1 MAKRP
6 SSPFDKA
13 RTEATAEQGFER
25 EEIKDALEAKRPL
38 TPAEPE
44 PADAPVPSERDDQ
57 EIRIA
62 NRRISLKP
70 AKLGKRI
77 LDVLPDLPDIR
88 DRIYSPSLQ
97 ALPGSIYPSIA
108 FPIRDQGLSSSCTGF
123 ALAHVIDVLTH
134 RETIATRP
142 VRVSARMLYEMAK
155 RNDEWA
161 GTAYQGSSIRGALS
175 GFHRNGVCK
184 LDLSPEDGSDEW
196 VLTYEINKDARE
208 NRLGA
213 YYRLQA
219 DLSDFH
225 AALHEV
231 GVIYASAQIHRN
243 WKEPTDGQI
252 TPGGDSI
259 AGHAFA
265 IVGYDA
271 SGFWVLNSWGPA
283 WGKDGIAHW
292 RYEDWA
298 ATLMDAWVLQLG
310 VRAPTA
316 FSAIPRG
323 APSAA
328 TSPQVKAAPNRSDI
342 VGHFI
347 NIDDGRYV
355 VNGRYASPT
364 PVEMQ
369 ETVKRLT
376 DPKANGGAGYDHLV
390 IYCHGGLNAL
400 DDEASRIATWKRHDI
415 FGRNGIY
422 NFHLMWGSGFFD
434 EAFGALSQS
443 QSGRAAGWIGDLLFE
458 TGLGKAL
465 GSRAWRNMKQ
475 DAVAA
480 FDRRSEYNGGTF
492 GLKPLMQGL
501 AKAKKSPKIH
511 LVGHSA
517 GSIVLGELLGNL
529 DQLGGENVGIESI
542 HLMAPACT
550 TDFFGKRYSPY
561 LAGKGEWKL
570 ADKIYLYQMQDPLER
585 ADTVAAA
592 GLPGYGRSL
601 LYLVSRAY
609 EDQPNTPLA
618 GMEIYSKRLPQ
629 SDLLKFDRS
638 ESPTTRSTTHGGFD
652 NDAPTMTTIMLRI
665 AGRKLDKPPTEEELV
680 GY

>member
-1 MAKRP
+1 MTKRTSA
-6 SSPFDKA
+6 SSTSA
-13 RTEATAEQGFER
+13 RTEPTAEQGFER
-25 EEIKDALEAKRPL
+25 EDVKETLKMKRKVAPSESESVDALVL
-38 TPAEPE
+38 TG
-44 PADAPVPSERDDQ
+44 RNGG

-62 NRRISLKP
+62 NRKIGLEP
-70 AKLGKRI
+70 VKLGKRI

-88 DRIYSPSLQ
+88 DRFYSPSLR

-108 FPIRDQGLSSSCTGF
+108 FPVRDQGPSSSCTGF

-134 RETIATRP
+134 RETLATRP

-161 GTAYQGSSIRGALS
+161 GTSYEGSSLRGALS
-175 GFHRNGVCK
+175 GFFRNGVCR
-184 LDLSPEDGSDEW
+184 LDLSPDDGPDEW

-213 YYRLQA
+213 FYRVQP

-231 GVIYASAQIHRN
+231 GVIYASAQIHEN
-243 WKEPTDGQI
+243 WKEPVNGEI
-252 TPGGDSI
+252 APGGNVI
-259 AGHAFA
+259 GGHAFA

-271 SGFWVLNSWGPA
+271 AGFWVLNSWSHA

-292 RYEDWA
+292 KYEDWA

-328 TSPQVKAAPNRSDI
+328 VSPQVKAAPNRSDI

-364 PVEMQ
+364 LIEME

-376 DPKANGGAGYDHLV
+376 DPTANDGAGYDHLI

-400 DDEASRIATWKRHDI
+400 DDEANRIATWKRHDI

-422 NFHLMWGSGFFD
+422 NFHLMWGSGFLD
-434 EAFGALSQS
+434 EAFGALSQT
-443 QSGRAAGWIGDLLFE
+443 QAGRAAGWVGDLLFE

-480 FDRRSEYNGGTF
+480 FDRHGEYNGGTF
-492 GLKPLMQGL
+492 GLKSLMQGL
-501 AKAKKSPKIH
+501 ANAKKSPKIH
-511 LVGHSA
+511 LIGHSA
-517 GSIVLGELLGNL
+517 GSIVLGELLANL
-529 DQLGGENVGIESI
+529 DQLDVESLGIESV

-550 TDFFGKRYSPY
+550 TDFFAKRYAPY
-561 LAGKGEWKL
+561 LVGKGAWKL
-570 ADKIYLYQMQDPLER
+570 ADKIYLYVMRDSLELS
-585 ADTVAAA
+585 DTVAAA

-601 LYLVSRAY
+601 LYLVSRAF
-609 EDQPNTPLA
+609 EDRPNSPLA
-618 GMEIYSKRLPQ
+618 GMEIYSNRLPA
-629 SDLLKFDRS
+629 SDLLKIDRS
-638 ESPTTRSTTHGGFD
+638 ESSATRSTTHGGFD
-652 NDAPTMTTIMLRI
+652 NDAATIKTIMSRI
-665 AGRKLDKPPTEEELV
+665 AGAKLRKPPTEDELV

>member
-1 MAKRP
+1 MARRASAP
-6 SSPFDKA
+6 STKA
-13 RTEATAEQGFER
+13 RIDSTAEQGFER
-25 EEIKDALEAKRPL
+25 EDIKETLEAKRTIP
-38 TPAEPE
+38 PSEPE
-44 PADAPVPSERDDQ
+44 PADTPVHKECDDR

-70 AKLGKRI
+70 VKLGKRT
-77 LDVLPDLPDIR
+77 LNVLPDLPDIR
-88 DRIYSPSLQ
+88 DRFYSPSLR

-108 FPIRDQGLSSSCTGF
+108 FPVRDQGPSSSCTGF
-123 ALAHVIDVLTH
+123 ALAHAIDVLTH
-134 RETIATRP
+134 RETLATRP

-161 GTAYQGSSIRGALS
+161 GTSYEGSSLRGALS
-175 GFHRNGVCK
+175 GFFRNGVCR
-184 LDLSPEDGSDEW
+184 LDLSPDNGADEW

-213 YYRLQA
+213 YYRLQP

-225 AALHEV
+225 SALHEV
-231 GVIYASAQIHRN
+231 GVIYASAQIHEN
-243 WKEPTDGQI
+243 WKEPVNGEI
-252 TPGGDSI
+252 APGGNVI
-259 AGHAFA
+259 GGHAFA

-271 SGFWVLNSWGPA
+271 AGFWVLNSWGHA

-292 RYEDWA
+292 KYEDWA

-316 FSAIPRG
+316 FSAIPKG

-328 TSPQVKAAPNRSDI
+328 VSPQVKAAPNRSDI

-364 PVEMQ
+364 RVEMQ

-376 DPKANGGAGYDHLV
+376 DPTANDGAGYDHLV

-400 DDEASRIATWKRHDI
+400 DDEANRIATWKRHDI

-480 FDRRSEYNGGTF
+480 FDRHGEYNGGTF

-501 AKAKKSPKIH
+501 ANAKRRPKIH

-529 DQLGGENVGIESI
+529 DQLEVENLEIASI

-550 TDFFGKRYSPY
+550 TTFFAKQYEPY
-561 LAGKGEWKL
+561 LLGKGAWKL
-570 ADKIYLYQMQDPLER
+570 SDKIYLYQMTDSLER
-585 ADTVAAA
+585 ADAVAAA
-592 GLPGYGRSL
+592 GLPGYSRSL

-618 GMEIYSKRLPQ
+618 GMEIFSSQLAR
-629 SDLLKFDRS
+629 SDLVKIDRS
-638 ESPTTRSTTHGGFD
+638 KSATTGSTTHGGFD
-652 NDAPTMTTIMLRI
+652 NNAATMTTIMSRI
-665 AGRKLDKPPTEEELV
+665 AGSNLRKPPTEEELV

>member
-1 MAKRP
+1 M
-6 SSPFDKA
+6 
-13 RTEATAEQGFER
+13 
-25 EEIKDALEAKRPL
+25 
-38 TPAEPE
+38 
-44 PADAPVPSERDDQ
+44 
-57 EIRIA
+57 
-62 NRRISLKP
+62 
-70 AKLGKRI
+70 
-77 LDVLPDLPDIR
+77 PDLPDIR
-88 DRIYSPSLQ
+88 DRFYFPTLR

-108 FPIRDQGLSSSCTGF
+108 FPVRDQGDSSFCTGF

-134 RETIATRP
+134 RETLATRP
-142 VRVSARMLYEMAK
+142 LQVSARMLYEMAK

-161 GTAYQGSSIRGALS
+161 GTAYEGSSIRGALS
-175 GFHRNGVCK
+175 GFHRNGVCR
-184 LDLSPEDGSDEW
+184 LDLSPDGSNGEW
-196 VLTYEINKDARE
+196 VLSYEMNKDARE

-213 YYRLQA
+213 YYRLHP

-225 AALHEV
+225 AALDEV
-231 GVIYASAQIHRN
+231 GVIYASAQIHEN
-243 WKEPTDGQI
+243 WKEPVNGQI
-252 TPGGDSI
+252 APGGGLI
-259 AGHAFA
+259 GGHAFA

-271 SGFWVLNSWGPA
+271 TGFWILNSWGPS
-283 WGKDGIAHW
+283 WGNGGIAHW
-292 RYEDWA
+292 LYEDWA

-316 FSAIPRG
+316 FSAMPRG

-328 TSPQVKAAPNRSDI
+328 TIPQAKAAPNRSDI

-364 PVEMQ
+364 LLEMQ

-376 DPKANGGAGYDHLV
+376 DPTANQGAGYDHLV
-390 IYCHGGLNAL
+390 IYCHGGLNSL
-400 DDEASRIATWKRHDI
+400 DDEANRIATWKRHDV
-415 FGRNGIY
+415 FGRNGVY

-443 QSGRAAGWIGDLLFE
+443 QSGRAAGWITDFLFE

-480 FDRRSEYNGGTF
+480 FDRNGEYNGGTF
-492 GLKPLMQGL
+492 GLKPLLQGVV
-501 AKAKKSPKIH
+501 KAKKKRPKVH

-517 GSIVLGELLGNL
+517 GSIVLGELLANL
-529 DQLGGENVGIESI
+529 DQFEIQDLEIASI

-550 TDFFGKRYSPY
+550 TDFFERRYEPF
-561 LAGKGEWKL
+561 LQRKGAWKL
-570 ADKIYLYQMQDPLER
+570 ADKIYLYQMRDSLEL

-609 EDQPNTPLA
+609 EDKPNMPLA
-618 GMEIYSKRLPQ
+618 GMEKFSSQLPR
-629 SDLLKFDRS
+629 SDLLEIDRS
-638 ESPTTRSTTHGGFD
+638 KSATTESTTHGGFD
-652 NDAPTMTTIMLRI
+652 NDAATMTTIMARITGSKLR
-665 AGRKLDKPPTEEELV
+665 KPPMEEELV

>member
-1 MAKRP
+1 MVKHASAP
-6 SSPFDKA
+6 STKSPIKPM
-13 RTEATAEQGFER
+13 AEQGLER
-25 EEIKDALEAKRPL
+25 EDIKETLETKQTVSL
-38 TPAEPE
+38 LEPE
-44 PADAPVPSERDDQ
+44 PADAPVSSEREHR

-62 NRRISLKP
+62 NRKISLKP
-70 AKLGKRI
+70 VKLGNRI

-88 DRIYSPSLQ
+88 DRFYSPSLR

-108 FPIRDQGLSSSCTGF
+108 FPVRDQGPSSSCTGF

-134 RETIATRP
+134 RETLATRP

-161 GTAYQGSSIRGALS
+161 GTSYEGSSLRGSLS
-175 GFHRNGVCK
+175 GFFRNGVCR
-184 LDLSPEDGSDEW
+184 LDLSPDDGSDEW

-213 YYRLQA
+213 YYRLQP

-231 GVIYASAQIHRN
+231 GVIYVSAQIHEN
-243 WKEPTDGQI
+243 WKVPVNGEI
-252 TPGGDSI
+252 TSGGNVI
-259 AGHAFA
+259 GGHAFA

-271 SGFWVLNSWGPA
+271 AGFWVLNSWGHA
-283 WGKDGIAHW
+283 WGKDGIAHLK
-292 RYEDWA
+292 YEDWA

-316 FSAIPRG
+316 FSAIPKG

-328 TSPQVKAAPNRSDI
+328 ISPHVKAAPNRSDI

-364 PVEMQ
+364 QVEMQ

-376 DPKANGGAGYDHLV
+376 DPTANDGAGYDHLF

-400 DDEASRIATWKRHDI
+400 DDEANRIATWKRHDI

-434 EAFGALSQS
+434 EAFGSLSQS
-443 QSGRAAGWIGDLLFE
+443 QAGRAAGWIGDLLFE

-475 DAVAA
+475 DAIAA
-480 FDRRSEYNGGTF
+480 FDRHGEYNGGTF
-492 GLKPLMQGL
+492 GLKPLIQGL
-501 AKAKKSPKIH
+501 AKAKRRPKLH

-529 DQLGGENVGIESI
+529 DQLEVENLEIASI

-550 TDFFGKRYSPY
+550 TTFFAKRYEPY
-561 LAGKGEWKL
+561 LLGKGAWKL
-570 ADKIYLYQMQDPLER
+570 ADRIYLYQMRDTLEL
-585 ADTVAAA
+585 ADTVATA

-609 EDQPNTPLA
+609 DDHPNTPLA
-618 GMEIYSKRLPQ
+618 GMEIFSDRLPK
-629 SDLLKFDRS
+629 SENLKIERS
-638 ESPTTRSTTHGGFD
+638 KSAATASTTHGGFD
-652 NDAPTMTTIMLRI
+652 NDAATMTTIMTRI
-665 AGRKLDKPPTEEELV
+665 AGSKLRKPPAEEELV